1 MPIYD
6 LRCRGG
12 HRFEVVQSFADAL
25 PTCPSC
31 GAETAKVPAS
41 FGIAGA
47 AGATR
52 RLPPP
57 PELMPQTWRG
67 TYNGNREYVTSLRKT
82 AEARQQLEERH
93 PELAGDRR
101 PIVAHEGRFENA
113 PLRAGD
119 PVPSGAGPVAHPH
132 PHPHPSPGPEHAD

>member
-6 LRCRGG
+6 LRCPDG
-12 HRFEVVQSFADAL
+12 HRFESVQSFADPL
-25 PTCPSC
+25 PVCPSC
-31 GAETAKVPAS
+31 GAATAKLPAD

-57 PELMPQTWRG
+57 AERMPQTWRG
-67 TYNGNREYVTSLRKT
+67 TYNGDREYVTSLRRT
-82 AEARQQLEERH
+82 AEARSRLEEKH

-101 PIVAHEGRFENA
+101 PIIAHEGRFESA

-119 PVPSGAGPVAHPH
+119 PLPTASATPPHAHVHAHPH
-132 PHPHPSPGPEHAD
+132 PKPGPS